1 MPRAGGQYVYLREA
15 WTPLSGFLYG
25 WTHSLSWVSTSA
37 PTSRMWWFC
46 LWNKC
51 STRLPTAWLEQ
62 CVPSAG
68 ERGTLVAHD
77 KNGLDVFKAAQS
89 QGINNSVFESNINTK
104 TNAGFSLPVAL
115 RYADHETDF
124 FARVDTGASFC
135 IFQRLHAEAVGI
147 VVESGT
153 PMRISTVAGV
163 LGQTGWLDRMRFGLV
178 DHDRQFYLSH

>member
-68 ERGTLVAHD
+68 ERRTLVAHG

-124 FARVDTGASFC
+124 FARGHRGLLLHLSAAACGSGRDCRGVRHPDADFYGCGRTWANWMARPHA
-135 IFQRLHAEAVGI
+135 IRLGG
-147 VVESGT
+147 S
-153 PMRISTVAGV
+153 
-163 LGQTGWLDRMRFGLV
+163 
-178 DHDRQFYLSH
+178 